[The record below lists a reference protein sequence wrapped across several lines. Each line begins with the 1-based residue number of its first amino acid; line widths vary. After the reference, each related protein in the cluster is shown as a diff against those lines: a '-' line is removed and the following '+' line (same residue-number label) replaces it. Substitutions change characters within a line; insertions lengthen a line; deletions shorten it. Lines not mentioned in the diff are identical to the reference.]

1 MTDATPLTAGMTLL
15 IVLLM
20 FATAFNVGKGRR
32 RFGVK
37 APAVTGHPLFERAY
51 RIQMNTLEWT
61 VMTLPCLWIC
71 AAFVSD
77 AVAAALGGIWLLGR
91 VWYALA
97 YQRDPGKRGAGFML
111 AALAFGALGLAAAG
125 GVAWQL
131 AMR

>member
-51 RIQMNTLEWT
+51 RIQMNTLEWA

-77 AVAAALGGIWLLGR
+77 AVAAVLGGVWLTGR